1 MTDQRVVFV
10 QRAPDG
16 SCFLAGMETT
26 GIGDVETGM
35 GIITDAR
42 EQMW

>member
-1 MTDQRVVFV
+1 
-10 QRAPDG
+10 
-16 SCFLAGMETT
+16 METT

-42 EQMW
+42 EQMRRRLSESLVTFWHDTALQT